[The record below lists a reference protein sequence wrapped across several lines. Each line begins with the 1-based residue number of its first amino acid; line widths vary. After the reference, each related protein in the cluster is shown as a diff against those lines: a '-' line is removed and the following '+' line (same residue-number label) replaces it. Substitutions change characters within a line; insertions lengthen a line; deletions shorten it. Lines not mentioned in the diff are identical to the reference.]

1 MKNYDYSQGIF
12 MKWFLLLSICCVFQA
27 SADTNDLPAEIL
39 QTLRTQGPLLD
50 EHHGKD
56 FYTIRDTQSNQMAV
70 YFCINEN
77 APGGKNEGSS
87 NPANIHC
94 EVAIFKLKNQTW
106 IFDQQ
111 FPLTQG
117 KLISFS
123 NYRLKMQSLTF
134 AYEDPLCCPSVKRQ
148 IEIDTSSI
156 DTNAACDNFDS
167 FLKAFQGNSEFR
179 LAHTTFPLQYSY
191 VDGSAFPEPQTVK
204 VTIPDVNHPEFKVA
218 GRYPS
223 QFEIQATPFEIKHS
237 IDEHKRSEVHFGKP
251 DTDYSFSFFFFK
263 KDSCWNL
270 VEMNSYSL

>member
-1 MKNYDYSQGIF
+1 
-12 MKWFLLLSICCVFQA
+12 MKWLLFLLVCSAFQA
-27 SADTNDLPAEIL
+27 NANTDDLPTEIL
-39 QTLRTQGPLLD
+39 QAIRTQGPLLD
-50 EHHGKD
+50 EKNGKHLNA
-56 FYTIRDTQSNQMAV
+56 IRDTQSNQIAV

-87 NPANIHC
+87 NPANVHC

-123 NYRLKMQSLTF
+123 NYSLKMESLTF

-156 DTNAACDNFDS
+156 DTNTACDNFED
-167 FLKAFQGNSEFR
+167 FLKAFQRNPDFR
-179 LAHTTFPLQYSY
+179 VAHTTFPLNYSY

-237 IDEHKRSEVHFGKP
+237 IDEQKRNEVHFGKP
-251 DTDYSFSFFFFK
+251 DTDYAFSFFFVK
-263 KDSCWNL
+263 KDSCWSL
-270 VEMNSYSL
+270 VEMGDYSL